1 MIKCN
6 IYVDFCLN
14 LSRVWRFEMHNC
26 NWNKAK
32 TKSASAF
39 TAKPGS
45 SFSPPSQVNF
55 NLSHCNRKPPCQ
67 PNLSYSC
74 SSMRCMAE
82 PPFLLFIQEDKRR
95 FCSAGC
101 RKHESDQN
109 PEGTLRCVTAIGG
122 VPWFLSKL
130 KRLKLPPKWV
140 KQHQKTLKMDGQ
152 TWRR

>member
-1 MIKCN
+1 MCW
-6 IYVDFCLN
+6 F
-14 LSRVWRFEMHNC
+14 LSESFKGMKVWNAQW

-39 TAKPGS
+39 TAKPSS
-45 SFSPPSQVNF
+45 SFSPPSQVNS
-55 NLSHCNRKPPCQ
+55 NLSPCNRKPPCQ
-67 PNLSYSC
+67 PNLSFAY
-74 SSMRCMAE
+74 SSMRYMAE
-82 PPFLLFIQEDKRR
+82 PLFLLFIQEDKSR
-95 FCSAGC
+95 FCSAGF

-109 PEGTLRCVTAIGG
+109 PEGTLRCVTTIGA
-122 VPWFLSKL
+122 VLWILSKL